1 MSTKSIVRDTLIAGE
16 PRVQLMPPS
25 VRVQAKNRETR
36 RMLVL
41 LVVLAIVAVG
51 GGMTWAFTRQLDAA
65 SALAAAQNRTSELL
79 LEQTKYAD
87 AARVAGLVA
96 TTEEAQ
102 RMLTAGEVDWAA
114 VMADLA
120 TYAPAD
126 VTFAGAILTAPAP
139 WEPPLVPEGPL
150 RAQRVATVVLT
161 IASPSYANAA
171 TFVAAVR
178 LNPTVADVTITASTA
193 EGSGYLTTV
202 SITLNDKVLKTRFD
216 ESDDPVETDDDGE
229 AEESDGAQSTPTPTP
244 TPTPT
249 ETEGA
254 DQ

>member
-1 MSTKSIVRDTLIAGE
+1 MSGKALARDVFIAGE

-41 LVVLAIVAVG
+41 LIILAMVVVG
-51 GGMTWAFTRQLDAA
+51 AGMTWAFTRQLDAA
-65 SALAAAQNRTSELL
+65 AALAAAQNRTAALL
-79 LEQTKYAD
+79 AEQATYAD

-114 VMADLA
+114 VMADLK

-126 VTFAGAILTAPAP
+126 VAFSGAILTAPAP
-139 WEPPLVPEGPL
+139 WEPALVPEGPL
-150 RAQRVATVVLT
+150 RAARVATVELT

-171 TFVAAVR
+171 VFVANVR
-178 LNPTVADVTITASTA
+178 LNPTVADVTITSSTA
-193 EGSGYLTTV
+193 EGDGYVTTV

-216 ESDDPVETDDDGE
+216 ESDDPVDEDEESE
-229 AEESDGAQSTPTPTP
+229 AEESEGAESTPTP